1 MKFKYNTENSSSKK
15 KGYTLRK
22 GFTMVELLISMAI
35 TLIIVAMLLGM
46 TKISIDAW
54 RTTNS
59 KAKSSR
65 LAQEVFDVVGR
76 DMEGIVIRTG
86 NNFEWLR
93 IVSSNLADAD
103 LGPETNKTIK
113 NALEFNFFTST
124 PDRYDGQIGVTGVDN
139 GGDVSL
145 VRYRLVYQDA
155 IDPASRNKPV
165 YSLYR
170 DRVEPDTAFNN
181 LLAQTDLETGLN
193 AITGSIS
200 DVDNLLADNIYDFTL
215 SFNFEFITS
224 TGQDGYQRVV
234 MQSDGVNSQLSIQGN
249 EIQVNGGALPLPA
262 GATSLRLSSADISVF
277 VISDSG
283 MKSVATVP
291 IATDAEFS
299 EFLNEHGN
307 TYTKSVILP
316 QP

>member
-15 KGYTLRK
+15 KGYTLRR

-93 IVSSNLADAD
+93 IVSSNLADED
-103 LGPETNKTIK
+103 LGPDTNKTIK

-124 PDRYDGQIGVTGVDN
+124 PDRYDGQIGVAGVDN

-181 LLAQTDLETGLN
+181 LLAQTNLETGLT
-193 AITGSIS
+193 AITESIS
-200 DVDNLLADNIYDFTL
+200 DEENLLADNIYDFTL

-224 TGQDGYQRVV
+224 TGEDGYQRVV
-234 MQSDGVNSQLSIQGN
+234 MQSEGVNNQLSIQGN

-291 IATDAEFS
+291 IANDGEFS